1 MTEILEEFYDEHL
14 DKIKLV
20 ISGIAQSS
28 FKEFYTLIYSK
39 RWLQDRKLE
48 QQLLQYLKQNIK
60 AINKSLSLLGI
71 KHNQI
76 KHQAEMKLK
85 KSKPFLTTV
94 TRVTYK
100 TELSD

>member
-20 ISGIAQSS
+20 ISGIAQST

-48 QQLLQYLKQNIK
+48 QQLLRYLKQNFPGMK
-60 AINKSLSLLGI
+60 MFHTSLNIFMPGI
-71 KHNQI
+71 
-76 KHQAEMKLK
+76 L
-85 KSKPFLTTV
+85 
-94 TRVTYK
+94 
-100 TELSD
+100 